1 MNKGIIFK
9 DVYKSF
15 GDLKVLQGINFEI
28 EKGEIVCL
36 LGSSGCGKS
45 TCLRMINLL
54 EQKDAGE
61 IYVGDKSIDDIDNIN
76 EYRRSVAMVFQQFN
90 LFKNLNVLDN
100 CTIALRKTLKM
111 DKRQAEEIAIKNL
124 EKVGMANFINA
135 NSDSLSG
142 GQKQRVAIA
151 RALSL
156 NPDIL
161 LFDEP
166 TSALDPEMVKEVLN
180 VIKSLTHD
188 NRTMLIVT
196 HEMKFAKEVA
206 NRIIF
211 IDEGRVLEN
220 CSPDKFFENNNNQR
234 IKAFLANSNIC

>member
-1 MNKGIIFK
+1 
-9 DVYKSF
+9 
-15 GDLKVLQGINFEI
+15 
-28 EKGEIVCL
+28 
-36 LGSSGCGKS
+36 
-45 TCLRMINLL
+45 MINLL